1 MQTLAF
7 MDRIWRGPASSILL
21 SDEKHVITQ
30 TERVGPFLGGSV
42 KLIEGR
48 GYEADGKVSFNAFG
62 TISFNPANSNFTL
75 HSYATGQVGEL
86 ALTPKSQWFYLAILT
101 TMLVSLQKQPCA
113 ITAPFATNCF
123 LPGKSKGNSH
133 RLPHTPDI
141 AQWWLTKQAR
151 VFTAELGCA
160 FIAYPDGGAAGV
172 DVFDQ
177 HDLAG
182 VLQAQVF

>member
-1 MQTLAF
+1 
-7 MDRIWRGPASSILL
+7 MDGVWRGPASTVLPSG
-21 SDEKHVITQ
+21 EKHVVTQ

-42 KLIEGR
+42 KVIEGR
-48 GYEADGKVSFNAFG
+48 GYEADGKVAFNAFG

-75 HSYATGQVGEL
+75 HSYAMGQVSDF
-86 ALTPKSQWFYLAILT
+86 ALTPKSRWFYLAIMAI
-101 TMLVSLQKQPCA
+101 MLVSLQKQPCA

-133 RLPHTPDI
+133 RLPHTPDV

-151 VFTAELGCA
+151 IFATELRCA
-160 FIAYPDGGAAGV
+160 FIAYPDRSATGV
-172 DVFDQ
+172 NIFNE
-177 HDLAG
+177 HDLPG